1 MFSLCRRF
9 IRDDSGQSTI
19 EFAILAL
26 SMAMIAM
33 SLVVSVGTKIK
44 DIYTTMLSQLGG

>member
-1 MFSLCRRF
+1 MLTLFRRF
-9 IRDDSGQSTI
+9 YRDDSGQSSI

-33 SLVVSVGTKIK
+33 SLVVSVGSKIK
-44 DIYTTMLSQLGG
+44 DIYTAMLGQLGE

>member
-1 MFSLCRRF
+1 MKLWHRF
-9 IRDDSGQSTI
+9 YRDDSGQSTI

-33 SLVVSVGTKIK
+33 SLVVSVGSKIK
-44 DIYTTMLSQLGG
+44 DIYTTMLNQLGE